1 MLKSDLVKRI
11 ANQNLF
17 SRRDAENVVNAMLEA
32 ISAALARGNRVEIRG
47 FGVFSVR
54 HRRSRIGRN
63 PRSQTGSRL
72 PQRAASHVLDRVAA
86 GPANPALTRAKP
98 RRSGLS

>member
-1 MLKSDLVKRI
+1 MMLKSDLAKRI
-11 ANQNLF
+11 ANQNLY
-17 SRRDAENVVNAMLEA
+17 RRDAENVVNAMLEA

-63 PRSQTGSRL
+63 PRNQTAVNVEKKAFPHFKSGKEIRERL
-72 PQRAASHVLDRVAA
+72 
-86 GPANPALTRAKP
+86 N
-98 RRSGLS
+98 RSPT

>member
-17 SRRDAENVVNAMLEA
+17 RRRDAENVVNAMIEA
-32 ISAALARGNRVEIRG
+32 ITAALARGNRVEIRG

-54 HRRSRIGRN
+54 RRRSRIGRN
-63 PRSQTGSRL
+63 PRSQTAVNVEKKAFPTS
-72 PQRAASHVLDRVAA
+72 RVARKSA
-86 GPANPALTRAKP
+86 
-98 RRSGLS
+98 SD